1 MQALGLEYVDL
12 FLIHWPTAF
21 KVRPAYEGFG
31 GVQAQIRLY
40 MYNVLYM
47 YLQSG
52 EDPFPKDEQGELVFE
67 ATDYL
72 ETWRGMEDCFEQKL
86 AKAIGVSNF
95 NSKQLQ
101 RLLDNG
107 TVCDFPRSNTPHVIL
122 Q

>member
-1 MQALGLEYVDL
+1 
-12 FLIHWPTAF
+12 
-21 KVRPAYEGFG
+21 
-31 GVQAQIRLY
+31 
-40 MYNVLYM
+40 M